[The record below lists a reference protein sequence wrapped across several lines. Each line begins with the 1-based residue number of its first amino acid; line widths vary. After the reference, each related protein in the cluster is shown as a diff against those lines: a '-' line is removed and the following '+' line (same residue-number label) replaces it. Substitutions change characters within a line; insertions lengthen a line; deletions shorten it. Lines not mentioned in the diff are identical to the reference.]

1 MTSTLPPGTRDGLRR
16 HELAAFLRS
25 RRERISPEEVGLPPG
40 GRRRTPGL
48 RREEVAQ
55 LAGVGVTWY
64 TWLEQGRDIK
74 ASDQVLASIAGTLR
88 LDPHERAH
96 MFTLA
101 GSPQPVAA
109 SECDALSPQM
119 QVILRHLEP
128 LPAAVLNSRMDI
140 LGSNRPHMW
149 LYDLDT
155 VPFEDR
161 NAMVL
166 AFTHPIWRARLV
178 DRVENL
184 PRVVAQFRASMAEHV
199 ADKRWKCL
207 VTKLRTESPEFDTLW
222 DRHDVRWIENVT
234 KRVDHPEV
242 GRLEF
247 DYTNLWFGPRSETRL
262 TTYTPSNEDTW
273 RKIRARFGGCP
284 QPGPGT
290 GRDTG

>member
-1 MTSTLPPGTRDGLRR
+1 MTATLQPMTGGDPRR
-16 HELAAFLRS
+16 AELAGFLRS

-74 ASDQVLASIAGTLR
+74 ASDQVLDAIAGTLR
-88 LDPHERAH
+88 MDPHERAH

-101 GSPQPVAA
+101 GSPQLVQA
-109 SECDALSPQM
+109 SDCNALSPQM
-119 QVILRHLEP
+119 HTILRQLEP

-140 LGSNRPHMW
+140 LGYNRVHAW
-149 LYDLDT
+149 LFDLDE

-166 AFTHPIWRARLV
+166 AFTHPRWRERLV

-184 PRVVAQFRASMAEHV
+184 PRIVAQFRASMAEHV
-199 ADKRWKCL
+199 GDKRWKCI
-207 VTKLRTESPEFDTLW
+207 VRKLRAESAEFDSLW
-222 DRHDVRWIENVT
+222 DRHEVRWMENLT
-234 KRVDHPEV
+234 KRFDHPA
-242 GRLEF
+242 GLLQF
-247 DYTNLWFGPRSETRL
+247 DYTNLWFGPRNETRL
-262 TTYTPSNEDTW
+262 TTYTPSTQDTW
-273 RKIRARFGGCP
+273 DAIRAFGA
-284 QPGPGT
+284 T
-290 GRDTG
+290 LEA

>member
-1 MTSTLPPGTRDGLRR
+1 MTATFQSPTGDPRR
-16 HELAAFLRS
+16 TELAGFLRS

-74 ASDQVLASIAGTLR
+74 ASDQVLDAVAGTLR

-101 GSPQPVAA
+101 GSPQPVQEN
-109 SECDALSPQM
+109 ECNALSPQM
-119 QVILRHLEP
+119 HLILRQLEP
-128 LPAAVLNSRMDI
+128 LPAAVVNSRMDI
-140 LGSNRPHMW
+140 LGYNRAYDW
-149 LYDLDT
+149 LFDLDD

-166 AFTHPIWRARLV
+166 AFTHPLWRERLT
-178 DRVENL
+178 DRMENL

-199 ADKRWKCL
+199 GDKRWKCL
-207 VTKLRTESPEFDTLW
+207 VRELRAESAEFDSLW
-222 DRHDVRWIENVT
+222 DRHEVRWIENLT
-234 KRVDHPEV
+234 KRFNHPA
-242 GRLEF
+242 GLLEF
-247 DYTNLWFGPRSETRL
+247 DYTNLWFGPRNETRL
-262 TTYTPSNEDTW
+262 TTYTPSTQDTW
-273 RKIRARFGGCP
+273 DAVRAFGA
-284 QPGPGT
+284 T
-290 GRDTG
+290 N

>member
-1 MTSTLPPGTRDGLRR
+1 MTTTLQPATHDDVRR

-25 RRERISPEEVGLPPG
+25 RRERISPDEVGLPPG

-74 ASDQVLASIAGTLR
+74 ASDQVLAAIASTLR

-101 GSPQPVAA
+101 GSPQPVDE
-109 SECDALSPQM
+109 SECSALAPQM
-119 QVILRHLEP
+119 HIVLRQLEP
-128 LPAAVLNSRMDI
+128 LPAVVLNSRMDI
-140 LGSNRPHMW
+140 LGYNSVYAW
-149 LYDLDT
+149 LLDLDD

-161 NAMVL
+161 NTMVL
-166 AFTHPIWRARLV
+166 AFTHPLWHERLLDRA
-178 DRVENL
+178 ENL

-207 VTKLRTESPEFDTLW
+207 VRKLRAESAEFDSLW
-222 DRHDVRWIENVT
+222 SRHDVRWIENLT
-234 KRVDHPEV
+234 KRFEHPA

-247 DYTNLWFGPRSETRL
+247 DFTNLWFGPRSRTRL

-273 RKIRARFGGCP
+273 VAVRAFAA
-284 QPGPGT
+284 T
-290 GRDTG
+290 RDP